1 MQMFKLGN
9 HQINDYRIQKHTFIS
24 SGCTELSMALS
35 SIFPWLYESSR
46 QTNNNDFNKFQSKM
60 SNQGTKM
67 MWVFFSFKISNYG
80 IDCCAQVIYVHF
92 MYTCIFL
99 GIAKKDCV
107 YFLIIVKHKQ
117 EI

>member
-9 HQINDYRIQKHTFIS
+9 HKINDYRIQLHTFIS

-67 MWVFFSFKISNYG
+67 MWVFSVSRFQTMGST
-80 IDCCAQVIYVHF
+80 VVH
-92 MYTCIFL
+92 
-99 GIAKKDCV
+99 K
-107 YFLIIVKHKQ
+107 
-117 EI
+117 